1 MIKTHMMGIEMDNPV
16 VVVSGPWSRGSDRM
30 KKALE
35 CGAGAVVTESIVSE
49 AIPEIAPRYAYNSE
63 NEGIQNIRLYS
74 NLELEN
80 WIDVLTEI
88 DRAKRYG
95 SKTKVIASIMG
106 TTPSEMAYIAR
117 KVEKTGVDGIEAGIA
132 CPMGE
137 GPEII
142 AGDPVKVYN
151 FAKAIVDA
159 VSIPVSVKLSAA
171 TGNLPLVVKA
181 CNKAGLSGISGIDTI
196 RGILD
201 IDIDTQRPKLAT
213 YGGYSGAP
221 IRPIGLSTIAGI
233 AQSTDLPIVGIGGIK
248 NYEHLLE
255 YIFVGASAGGIGS
268 EILLRGYSVIGEI
281 LMNLDNWLAEQGIS
295 SIEEIKGNALGS
307 LKSFE
312 EIKVEDLKSDLLS
325 KCTRSDCQQCVAC
338 CLDEAITFNKEIEID
353 KDICTGCG
361 ICIDKCPDQ
370 KLKLVWK

>member
-1 MIKTHMMGIEMDNPV
+1 M
-16 VVVSGPWSRGSDRM
+16 
-30 KKALE
+30 
-35 CGAGAVVTESIVSE
+35 
-49 AIPEIAPRYAYNSE
+49 
-63 NEGIQNIRLYS
+63 
-74 NLELEN
+74 
-80 WIDVLTEI
+80 
-88 DRAKRYG
+88 
-95 SKTKVIASIMG
+95 
-106 TTPSEMAYIAR
+106 
-117 KVEKTGVDGIEAGIA
+117 
-132 CPMGE
+132 
-137 GPEII
+137 
-142 AGDPVKVYN
+142 
-151 FAKAIVDA
+151 
-159 VSIPVSVKLSAA
+159 
-171 TGNLPLVVKA
+171 
-181 CNKAGLSGISGIDTI
+181 
-196 RGILD
+196 
-201 IDIDTQRPKLAT
+201 
-213 YGGYSGAP
+213 
-221 IRPIGLSTIAGI
+221 STIAGI

-281 LMNLDNWLAEQGIS
+281 LMDLDNWLAEQGIS